1 MATEV
6 KVCKKCNQTLSATMF
21 YSSKNTKDGL
31 RGKCK
36 ECTNQDNNGWYSKNK
51 ESVCRRTQ
59 EYKNER
65 RDVIRE
71 KGIQYYRLNKSKYLA
86 NYSKRLHCKRKATP
100 TWLTKAQTEAISNY
114 YWLANDLYAISGEK
128 YHVDHIVPIQGK
140 NVCGLHVPWNLQ
152 ILPSDINI
160 SKSNRC

>member
-1 MATEV
+1 MSSEV
-6 KVCKKCNQTLSATMF
+6 KVCKGCSQILSTQMF
-21 YSSKNTKDGL
+21 YLSKNTKDGL

-36 ECTNQDNNGWYSKNK
+36 DCTNQRNNFWYSQNK

-59 EYKNER
+59 QYKSQR
-65 RDVIRE
+65 RAAIRE
-71 KGIQYYRLNKSKYLA
+71 KGTEYYRLNKSKYLA
-86 NYSKRLHCKRKATP
+86 NYSKRLNCKRKATP
-100 TWLTKAQTEAISNY
+100 AWLTKDQEKAIADY
-114 YWLANDLYAISGEK
+114 YWLANDLYAITGEK